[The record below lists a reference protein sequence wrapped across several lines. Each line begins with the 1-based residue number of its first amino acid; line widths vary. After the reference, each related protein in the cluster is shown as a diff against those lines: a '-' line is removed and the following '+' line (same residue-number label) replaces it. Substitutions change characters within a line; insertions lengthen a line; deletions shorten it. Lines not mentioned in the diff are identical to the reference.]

1 MSKLIAVGLRG
12 AYEARDLLLDLDR
25 SDTPDRA
32 ENANAILVEAASLTG
47 YPVNG
52 MRNILRMVGYDPY
65 TKFLYESFGN
75 VFTQD
80 NN

>member
-1 MSKLIAVGLRG
+1 MDA
-12 AYEARDLLLDLDR
+12 
-25 SDTPDRA
+25 PDRTQK
-32 ENANAILVEAASLTG
+32 ANEILTEAASLAG
-47 YPVNG
+47 YPIHG

-80 NN
+80 DN